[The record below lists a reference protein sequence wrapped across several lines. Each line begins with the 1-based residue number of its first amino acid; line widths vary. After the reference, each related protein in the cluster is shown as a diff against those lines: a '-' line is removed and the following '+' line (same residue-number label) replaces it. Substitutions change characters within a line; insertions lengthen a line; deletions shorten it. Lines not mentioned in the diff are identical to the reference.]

1 MEEVQ
6 HLCFARSAALIPPN
20 WYLLNSRAAPLSPCI
35 LTPAPVSSTL
45 LCPPPERHQQQHELL
60 HATAGARLHAIRYR
74 QPLAPG
80 SSCRLPHAQCL
91 AGQLS
96 LSRCLPPRWDTALS
110 TRTMYCSNGTIYYMI
125 RFRYKIRAKGRRMSS
140 WGRWQNRAPRSLAGP
155 GQVSPFWWVLS
166 HQCVQC
172 LFSPTNWRSPA
183 LT

>member
-1 MEEVQ
+1 MLLSRTGFGWPCVKPSAGFRDPYQYLKTQDTLCFCGNTPQGILRPLPRIPSPLLHLMEEVQ

-35 LTPAPVSSTL
+35 LTPASVSSTL
-45 LCPPPERHQQQHELL
+45 LCPPPAQHQQQHELL

-96 LSRCLPPRWDTALS
+96 LHVASLHV
-110 TRTMYCSNGTIYYMI
+110 GT
-125 RFRYKIRAKGRRMSS
+125 
-140 WGRWQNRAPRSLAGP
+140 QP
-155 GQVSPFWWVLS
+155 
-166 HQCVQC
+166 
-172 LFSPTNWRSPA
+172 
-183 LT
+183 